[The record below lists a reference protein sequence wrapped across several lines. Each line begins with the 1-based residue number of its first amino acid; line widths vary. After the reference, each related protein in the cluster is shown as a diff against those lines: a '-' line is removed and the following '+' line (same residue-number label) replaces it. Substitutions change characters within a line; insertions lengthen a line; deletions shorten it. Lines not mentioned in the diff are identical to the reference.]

1 MQTHTI
7 TLAVPAAPLTGN
19 IHAEHIVIPKKAEEI
34 TVNNLGS
41 RIMTITGNSKKRT
54 AVIITPGNDITL
66 SQWDMDRMEIAIREP
81 ILHLDTLFGSK
92 GTIALFQATKNRAS
106 ETLWVRHTPAMLDA
120 ERRLDLLLQT
130 NKPSHTTSDV
140 RERIAALSQ
149 LITKEQGNSV
159 HAWDEI
165 TRELLRTDI
174 WRKLFR
180 QLRPLYLE
188 RQKKREELELSEFR
202 SVDVLFRR
210 LFSELRPT
218 NIFIG
223 TPEKWG
229 RFEIYARHI
238 SKIAGDIHPRL
249 SKPVQDVSGMGIH
262 INLKTYMPTQTD
274 FEV

>member
-1 MQTHTI
+1 M
-7 TLAVPAAPLTGN
+7 
-19 IHAEHIVIPKKAEEI
+19 
-34 TVNNLGS
+34 
-41 RIMTITGNSKKRT
+41 
-54 AVIITPGNDITL
+54 TL
-66 SQWDMDRMEIAIREP
+66 SQWDMDMMEIAIREP
-81 ILHLDTLFGSK
+81 LLHLDTLFGSK

-106 ETLWVRHTPAMLDA
+106 ETIWVRHTPAMLDA

-130 NKPSHTTSDV
+130 HKSRDTTWEV

-149 LITKEQGNSV
+149 LITKEQRNSV
-159 HAWDEI
+159 HVWDEI

-210 LFSELRPT
+210 LFSDLRPT

-238 SKIAGDIHPRL
+238 SKIAGDSHPKL
-249 SKPVQDVSGMGIH
+249 SKPVQDVSASGIQ
-262 INLKTYMPTQTD
+262 INLKSYTPVQID